1 VALMGLLDY
10 YRQFSEMSDAEVSE
24 GLLRKRDDARAKALA
39 NIPTLDLA
47 ATEWPDFPNS
57 EVMNASI
64 FVARGR
70 INGYPD
76 RYAERLRRSLGA
88 RHDVDP
94 ERIVVGNGAAE
105 LLQSAAHALLAGG
118 GELVTPWPSYPLYPL
133 MAARAGGK
141 PVAVDLVDDRVD
153 TARTLAAIGART
165 RALVICNP
173 NDPTGTYVPADDL
186 AGMLSR
192 VPEHVHVLLDEAFV
206 QFQDVEHEDACLR
219 LTDAFARL
227 TVFRTFSKAY
237 GLSGLRIGYAVG
249 SRDSADLLTR
259 IAPVLGVNALSQAAA
274 DYAVGIADREI
285 GQRRRL
291 VSQEREN
298 LLEELPKLGVQ
309 VAPSQANFVWMK
321 AEGIAGAELA
331 ARLERER
338 VLIAPGGPLGA
349 DDHVR
354 AAVRGPNESSRL
366 LLGLRRAL
374 AAERNGDPEP
384 VEELGDGMTVEEGVN
399 DPGTRTEEDADD

>member
-1 VALMGLLDY
+1 MGLLDY
-10 YRQFSEMSDAEVSE
+10 YRQFDDMSDAEVSE
-24 GLLRKRDDARAKALA
+24 RLLRKRDEERAKALA
-39 NIPTLDLA
+39 HIPTIDLA
-47 ATEWPDFPNS
+47 GTEWPDFPNS

-76 RYAERLRRSLGA
+76 RHAEKLRRSLAA

-105 LLQSAAHALLAGG
+105 LLQSAAQALLAGG

-133 MAARAGGK
+133 MAARAGGR
-141 PVAVDLVDDRVD
+141 PVAVDLADDRVD
-153 TARTLAAIGART
+153 VRRTLAAISDRT

-173 NDPTGTYVPADDL
+173 NDPTGTYMRADELAALLGEVPD
-186 AGMLSR
+186 R
-192 VPEHVHVLLDEAFV
+192 VEVLLDEAFV
-206 QFQDVEHEDACLR
+206 QFQDLEDEDACLR
-219 LTDAFARL
+219 LTDAFPRL

-285 GQRRRL
+285 NGRRQL
-291 VSQEREN
+291 VSEQRAQ
-298 LLEELPKLGVQ
+298 LLTELDDLGVQ
-309 VAPSQANFVWMK
+309 VAPSQANFLWMK
-321 AEGIAGAELA
+321 VEGISGADLA

-338 VLIAPGGPLGA
+338 VLVAPGGPLGA

-354 AAVRGPNESSRL
+354 AAVRGPNETSRL
-366 LLGLRRAL
+366 LLALRRTL
-374 AAERNGDPEP
+374 ER
-384 VEELGDGMTVEEGVN
+384 VEEQGDGVTVEEGVN
-399 DPGTRTEEDADD
+399 DPATEVEEGEDDE

>member
-1 VALMGLLDY
+1 MGLLDY
-10 YRQFSEMSDAEVSE
+10 YKQFDDMSEAEVSE
-24 GLLRKRDDARAKALA
+24 RLLRKRDEERAKALA
-39 NIPTLDLA
+39 HIPLIDLSS
-47 ATEWPDFPNS
+47 TEWPDFPNS

-76 RYAERLRRSLGA
+76 RYAEKLRRSLAA

-105 LLQSAAHALLAGG
+105 LLQSAAHALLGEG

-141 PVAVDLVDDRVD
+141 PVAVDLAEDRLD
-153 TARTLAAIGART
+153 TRRTLAAIGERT

-173 NDPTGTYVPADDL
+173 NDPTGTYVPADEL
-186 AGMLSR
+186 ATLLSQ
-192 VPEHVHVLLDEAFV
+192 VPEHVQVLLDEAFV

-219 LTDAFARL
+219 LTDAFPRL

-249 SRDSADLLTR
+249 SNDSTDLLTR
-259 IAPVLGVNALSQAAA
+259 LAPVLGVNALSQAAA
-274 DYAVGIADREI
+274 DYAVGIADRELE
-285 GQRRRL
+285 QRRRL
-291 VSQEREN
+291 VSEQRAG
-298 LLEELPKLGVQ
+298 LLEALPGLAVDA
-309 VAPSQANFVWMK
+309 APSQSNFVWMK
-321 AEGIAGAELA
+321 VEGISGADLT

-338 VLIAPGGPLGA
+338 VLVAPGGPLGA

-354 AAVRGPNESSRL
+354 AAVRGPNEASRL
-366 LLGLRRAL
+366 LLALRRSL
-374 AAERNGDPEP
+374 SPESNG
-384 VEELGDGMTVEEGVN
+384 
-399 DPGTRTEEDADD
+399 GTNE

>member
-1 VALMGLLDY
+1 MGLLDY
-10 YRQFSEMSDAEVSE
+10 YRQFDEMSATEVSE
-24 GLLRKRDDARAKALA
+24 RLLRKRDEARAKALA
-39 NIPTLDLA
+39 NIPTLDLSG
-47 ATEWPDFPNS
+47 TEWPDFPNS

-76 RYAERLRRSLGA
+76 RHAEKLRRSLA
-88 RHDVDP
+88 TRHAVDP

-105 LLQSAAHALLAGG
+105 LLQSAAHALLADG

-141 PVAVDLVDDRVD
+141 PLAVDLVDDRLD
-153 TARTLAAIGART
+153 AGRTLTAIGERA

-173 NDPTGTYVPADDL
+173 NDPTGTYIPADEL
-186 AGMLSR
+186 ATLLSQ
-192 VPEHVHVLLDEAFV
+192 VPDHVHVLLDEAFV

-219 LTDAFARL
+219 LTDAFPRL

-249 SRDSADLLTR
+249 SRDSASLLTR

-285 GQRRRL
+285 DQRRRL
-291 VSQEREN
+291 VSQQREQ
-298 LLEELPKLGVQ
+298 LLQELPDLGVQ
-309 VAPSQANFVWMK
+309 VAPSRANFLWMK
-321 AEGIAGAELA
+321 VDGISGADLA

-338 VLIAPGGPLGA
+338 VLVAPGGPLGA

-354 AAVRGPNESSRL
+354 AAVRAASETTRL
-366 LLGLRRAL
+366 LLALRRSL
-374 AAERNGDPEP
+374 STERNGDPEP
-384 VEELGDGMTVEEGVN
+384 VDEPGDGLTVEEGVN
-399 DPGTRTEEDADD
+399 DPATTVTEGDDDE

>member
-1 VALMGLLDY
+1 MGLLDY
-10 YRQFSEMSDAEVSE
+10 YRQFDDMSEAEVSE
-24 GLLRKRDDARAKALA
+24 RLLRKRDEERAKALA
-39 NIPTLDLA
+39 HIPLVDLSG
-47 ATEWPDFPNS
+47 TEWPEFPNS

-76 RYAERLRRSLGA
+76 RHAEKLRRSLAA

-105 LLQSAAHALLAGG
+105 LLQSAAHALLAEG

-133 MAARAGGK
+133 MAARAGGR
-141 PVAVDLVDDRVD
+141 PVAVDMTDDRMD
-153 TARTLAAIGART
+153 TQRTLAAIGDQT

-173 NDPTGTYVPADDL
+173 NDPTGTYVPADEL
-186 AGMLSR
+186 AALLSG
-192 VPEHVHVLLDEAFV
+192 VPEHVEVLVDEAFV
-206 QFQDVEHEDACLR
+206 QFQDIEAEDACLR
-219 LTDAFARL
+219 LTDAFPRL

-285 GQRRRL
+285 DKRRRVVCEQRAQL
-291 VSQEREN
+291 LRE
-298 LLEELPKLGVQ
+298 LDDLDVET
-309 VAPSQANFVWMK
+309 APSQANFVWMK
-321 AEGIAGAELA
+321 VDGMTGADLA

-338 VLIAPGGPLGA
+338 VLVAPGGPLGA

-354 AAVRGPNESSRL
+354 AAVRGANETSRL
-366 LLGLRRAL
+366 LLALRRSL
-374 AAERNGDPEP
+374 ER
-384 VEELGDGMTVEEGVN
+384 EEEQDE
-399 DPGTRTEEDADD
+399 

>member
-1 VALMGLLDY
+1 MGLLDY
-10 YRQFSEMSDAEVSE
+10 YRQFDDMSDTEVSE
-24 GLLRKRDDARAKALA
+24 RLLRKRDEERAKALA
-39 NIPTLDLA
+39 HIPTIDLA
-47 ATEWPDFPNS
+47 GTEWPDFPNS

-76 RYAERLRRSLGA
+76 RYAEKLRRSLA
-88 RHDVDP
+88 SRHDVDP

-105 LLQSAAHALLAGG
+105 LLQSAAQALLAGS

-133 MAARAGGK
+133 MAARAGGR
-141 PVAVDLVDDRVD
+141 PVAVDLADDRVD
-153 TARTLAAIGART
+153 VRRTIAAISDRT

-173 NDPTGTYVPADDL
+173 NDPTGTYLPADEL
-186 AGMLSR
+186 AALLGE
-192 VPEHVHVLLDEAFV
+192 VPDHVEVLLDEAFV
-206 QFQDVEHEDACLR
+206 QFQDVEEEDACLR
-219 LTDAFARL
+219 LTEAFPRL
-227 TVFRTFSKAY
+227 TIFRTFSKAY

-285 GQRRRL
+285 NGRRRL
-291 VSQEREN
+291 VSEQRAQ
-298 LLEELPKLGVQ
+298 LLSELEGLGVQ

-321 AEGIAGAELA
+321 VEGISGADLA

-338 VLIAPGGPLGA
+338 VLVAPGGPLGA

-354 AAVRGPNESSRL
+354 AAVRGPNETSRL
-366 LLGLRRAL
+366 LLALRRSL
-374 AAERNGDPEP
+374 ER
-384 VEELGDGMTVEEGVN
+384 VEEG
-399 DPGTRTEEDADD
+399 EDDE